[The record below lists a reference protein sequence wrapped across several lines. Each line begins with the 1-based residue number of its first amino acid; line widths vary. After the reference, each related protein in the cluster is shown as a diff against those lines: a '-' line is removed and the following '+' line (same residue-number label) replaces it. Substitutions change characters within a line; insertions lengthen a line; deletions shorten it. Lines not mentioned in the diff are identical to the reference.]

1 MFGDLDR
8 GQRETVQLAR
18 LAGAVAGPKEA
29 QRGFQRLGLNQ
40 VGERSDR
47 LGITSR
53 LNKRGRHLKQ
63 TKAKVPERDRAC
75 GTAAAPSEKIAA
87 RLMVEVG
94 CNVGAE

>member
-1 MFGDLDR
+1 M
-8 GQRETVQLAR
+8 QLAR
-18 LAGAVAGPKEA
+18 LAVAVAGPKEV
-29 QRGFQRLGLNQ
+29 QLGLERLGLNQ

-53 LNKRGRHLKQ
+53 LDKRGRHLEE
-63 TKAKVPERDRAC
+63 TKAKVPERDRAG
-75 GTAAAPSEKIAA
+75 GTAAGPAEKIAA